1 MAENHYV
8 PSVITCIGANAS
20 GKSNL
25 IKTLSALLSFMTN
38 RQKALKIDFFRLSEK
53 PSPISDFELV
63 CEISG
68 TIFRYSLGYD
78 RAAAQVDYEELYES
92 NPKTGRWNYIF
103 KRELDDDGEIQIT
116 KGTKAKFSIDKM
128 KRELEHSESLLAVSD
143 SLKHETGLEE
153 ILEGLNLFFVYKYNN
168 YVPVIEATKAFKDLN
183 IIDNVSNYLK
193 SFDVG
198 IERIEHSEI
207 EIEQEFLD
215 SEPVKK
221 IKGLLDNMPDES
233 IPTPKVY
240 TNFFAGKVEVCEAIH
255 EINGFEY
262 RFDIN
267 LESDGT
273 KQLIKVLFP
282 IIAALTTG
290 GVAIID
296 EIEVGLHP
304 IVVEEMIERFR
315 EQSGE
320 ELRGQLICSSHSVNV
335 INQLSKRQ
343 IVLVEKDR
351 KTLESQAWFLNDV
364 KDVKERDNFFMNY
377 ITGKYGAIP
386 QVS

>member
-25 IKTLSALLSFMTN
+25 ISTLIALLYFMTD
-38 RQKALKIDFFRLSEK
+38 RRRELAVDFFKLHK
-53 PSPISDFELV
+53 DIVPVSDFELMF
-63 CEISG
+63 EISN
-68 TIFRYSLGYD
+68 TVYRYSLGYNRD
-78 RAAAQVDYEELYES
+78 GKHVEYEELYES

-128 KRELEHSESLLAVSD
+128 KRELEDSESLLAVSS
-143 SLKHETGLEE
+143 SLKHETGFEK
-153 ILEGLNLFFVYKYNN
+153 ILEGLSLFFAYKYNN

-221 IKGLLDNMPDES
+221 IKGLLENMPDES

-255 EINGFEY
+255 EINGVEY

-296 EIEVGLHP
+296 KIEVGLHP
-304 IVVEEMIERFR
+304 IVVEEIIELFR
-315 EQSGE
+315 KQSGE

-351 KTLESQAWFLNDV
+351 QTLESQAWFLNDV

-386 QVS
+386 QVN